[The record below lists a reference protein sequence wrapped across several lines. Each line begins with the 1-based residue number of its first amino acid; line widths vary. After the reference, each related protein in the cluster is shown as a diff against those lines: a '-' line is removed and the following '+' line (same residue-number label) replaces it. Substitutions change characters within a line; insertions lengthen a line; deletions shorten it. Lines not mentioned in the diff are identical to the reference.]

1 MTDRCRGRGML
12 VLTDDFTLGDD
23 DDTGS
28 VLFFVGDSLGFFPG
42 EGLLP
47 PALKVRVGDP
57 TVLLLMM
64 TRKGIRVG
72 GRAKLSAEL
81 LSSACAHIM
90 IVPQPTEG
98 ND

>member
-1 MTDRCRGRGML
+1 MTDRGRGML
-12 VLTDDFTLGDD
+12 ALTDDITLGDD

-47 PALKVRVGDP
+47 PALNVRVGD

-64 TRKGIRVG
+64 IR
-72 GRAKLSAEL
+72 
-81 LSSACAHIM
+81 
-90 IVPQPTEG
+90 TEG
-98 ND
+98 ISW